1 MSIVLVFALKMDSRN
16 PKNIKPVLFNKFEF
30 MAARLLEVHDFFGSD
45 FVIHARTFKHKPIAS
60 GAISRANEL
69 KLGEVPRGVIGVEL
83 TGFRHQAFGDFGGTA
98 VVFFDV
104 FKKIENGIAKLV
116 SAHATIGNKKAA
128 SGETAYRGLIKSEC
142 RVEVNRG
149 RWYVSA

>member
-1 MSIVLVFALKMDSRN
+1 MQPGDAVQLVAVDFDEL
-16 PKNIKPVLFNKFEF
+16 VF

-45 FVIHARTFKHKPIAS
+45 FVIHARTFKHKSIAS

-69 KLGEVPRGVIGVEL
+69 KLGEVPRGVVRIEL
-83 TGFRHQAFGDFGGTA
+83 ARTRHQSFGDFGGTA

-116 SAHATIGNKKAA
+116 SAHDTLGNKKAA

-142 RVEVNRG
+142 REEVSRDT
-149 RWYVSA
+149 

>member
-1 MSIVLVFALKMDSRN
+1 
-16 PKNIKPVLFNKFEF
+16 
-30 MAARLLEVHDFFGSD
+30 MAARLLEVHDFFGSN
-45 FVIHARTFKHKPIAS
+45 FVIHARPFEHKPIAR

-69 KLGEVPRGVIGVEL
+69 KLGEVPRGVVRIEL
-83 TGFRHQAFGDFGGTA
+83 TRTRHQPFGDFGGTA

-116 SAHATIGNKKAA
+116 SAHGTMGNKKAA

-142 RVEVNRG
+142 REEVNRDT
-149 RWYVSA
+149 